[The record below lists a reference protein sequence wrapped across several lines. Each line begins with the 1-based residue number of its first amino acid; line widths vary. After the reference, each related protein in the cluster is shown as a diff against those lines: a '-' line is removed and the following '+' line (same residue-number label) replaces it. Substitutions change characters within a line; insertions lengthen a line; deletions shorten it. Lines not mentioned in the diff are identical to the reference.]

1 MRPASAAPCYNTGHA
16 ARERRTDR
24 MIQSQRYGHAGFR
37 PLYYP
42 GGPALIA
49 VMRRAMPMP
58 GLSSDA
64 LRHAYSPRFLEPLLD
79 TNSNVFFLMFSPGF
93 GQNAEQPF
101 YDAFAGAAEYLKEQ
115 GCHAVACVSAGHFDA
130 AGAQRAAMPWAVRG
144 RSARVP
150 SWIPG
155 FHMACWTH
163 PDMRASVLDR
173 ALKALELGA
182 HGVCFDTVIN
192 GACPSAAGDGFAGPI
207 GCACPRCREAFAR
220 ETGEPCPKIF
230 PPRHHDGPDRF
241 FKYAD
246 WRARATTDAFSGW
259 ASAIEKSAPGALT
272 AASLLHPAQANA
284 SVIFGAD
291 TRQIAKRCHAILA
304 ETNGLIDF
312 NKSGLAYDAATLE
325 ILAVTASGCD
335 IATVPW
341 HAGPRLEAP
350 PGPQLWRAVLGEAA
364 SCGAAAAPRAALF
377 FDPGTLTPA
386 TLAQEQF
393 EPHRASARALWNWID
408 SAPEVFENLAPFAH
422 TGLLCDPDSWMRG
435 GHAAGRVFLA
445 MHATLSELHAPFRVV
460 ARAELEHG
468 APSHIKGLIVPPG
481 IGFTDHET
489 GALRESGVRLLFIG
503 PAPAWAA
510 DGNNESLDASLFES
524 PAQRVAGLRLAEA
537 RHNGSPAPY
546 MQHRIPV
553 PGRVARAL
561 ETYPRVT
568 VPEQWETIFGAVQK
582 MRARA
587 GDDLVV
593 EAPPYIAVRL
603 WSDESGR
610 RIVAH
615 AAHLLPGF
623 QGPSNMRLCVPG
635 AQSARILTPDRNRIT
650 YQQDSA
656 LSLEIISYAAIEFR
670 ME

>member
-1 MRPASAAPCYNTGHA
+1 
-16 ARERRTDR
+16 

-58 GLSSDA
+58 GLNAEA
-64 LRHAYSPRFLEPLLD
+64 LQHAYSPRFLEPLLD
-79 TNSNVFFLMFSPGF
+79 TNANVFFLMFSPGF
-93 GQNAEQPF
+93 GRDAEQPF
-101 YDAFAGAAEYLKEQ
+101 YDAFAGAAEFLKEQ

-130 AGAQRAAMPWAVRG
+130 AGARRAAMPWAVRG

-155 FHMACWTH
+155 FRMPCWTH
-163 PDMRASVLDR
+163 PDMRASVMDR
-173 ALKALELGA
+173 ALYALELGA

-192 GACPSAAGDGFAGPI
+192 GACPSAAGGGFAGPI

-220 ETGEPCPKIF
+220 ETGEPHARSF
-230 PPRHHDGPDRF
+230 PPRHNAGPDCF
-241 FKYAD
+241 FKYAA
-246 WRARATTDAFSGW
+246 WRAHATTDALSGW
-259 ASAIEKSAPGALT
+259 TAAIEKAAPSAIA
-272 AASLLHPAQANA
+272 AASLLHPVQANA
-284 SVIFGAD
+284 AVIFGAD
-291 TRQIAKRCHAILA
+291 THQIAKHCHTILA

-325 ILAVTASGCD
+325 ILSATEHCCD
-335 IATVPW
+335 IATIPW

-350 PGPQLWRAVLGEAA
+350 PGPQLWRAVLGETA

-377 FDPGTLTPA
+377 FDTETLAPA

-393 EPHRASARALWNWID
+393 EPHRASAGALWNWID
-408 SAPEVFENLAPFAH
+408 SVPEVFENLAPFAY
-422 TGLLCDPDSWMRG
+422 TGLLYDPDSWMRG
-435 GHAAGRVFLA
+435 GRAPAHCFLA
-445 MHATLSELHAPFRVV
+445 MHATLSELHTPFRVV
-460 ARAELEHG
+460 ARAELERG
-468 APSHIKGLIVPPG
+468 APRHIKGLIVPPG
-481 IGFTDHET
+481 IEFSNQET
-489 GALRESGVRLLFIG
+489 GVLRESGARLLFIG
-503 PAPAWAA
+503 PAPGWAPE
-510 DGNNESLDASLFES
+510 GNSETLDAAIFDL
-524 PAQRVAGLRLAEA
+524 PAPRVAGLRLAEA

-546 MQHRIPV
+546 MQHRIPE

-568 VPEQWETIFGAVQK
+568 VPEQWKTIFDTVQD

-593 EAPPYIAVRL
+593 EAPPYIPVRL
-603 WSDESGR
+603 WSDESCR

-615 AAHLLPGF
+615 ATHLLPGF
-623 QGPSNMRLCVPG
+623 QGPSHMRLCVPG

-650 YQQDSA
+650 YVQDST
-656 LSLEIISYAAIEFR
+656 LTLEIITYAAIEFR
-670 ME
+670 MK